1 VLSFRR
7 AVLVALAAGAAALAG
22 CGGDDESGGGSGG
35 GGATQREAVEIVYA
49 QPTPPTLLFYP
60 ALVAEEL
67 GFFAD
72 EGVRAKLAPSAEE
85 IAATAFL
92 DNGDADV
99 SFADVDEIILA
110 RSKGGDHQAI
120 FSPQHSNTAGIVVPG
135 NSEIRDIAGVRGK
148 RVGLAS
154 EEDTALFEAMLDVAN
169 IPENA
174 VDRAVVGTSGPL
186 LAKLFNDGEIDAYVG
201 NVSDFTALNANGV
214 SLRTITPPDIGR
226 IDGNPLAV
234 LPETLQRKRD
244 GIVGFLRA
252 WAKAQHLGW
261 TKPEVVER
269 IVRKKVP
276 AEWRNERSGEAA
288 LKQSIRLM
296 TPDDKMRIGDVRADV
311 WETGQD
317 VLFRAG
323 ILETK
328 GDVSAALNND
338 LIGEVNDF
346 DRAAVERAADDWAK
360 QNG

>member
-1 VLSFRR
+1 VLSVRKR
-7 AVLVALAAGAAALAG
+7 SVLAVVAAAALGLAG
-22 CGGDDESGGGSGG
+22 CGGDDEGSGSGSGSGG
-35 GGATQREAVEIVYA
+35 EAKAVEIVYA

-67 GFFAD
+67 GFFK
-72 EGVRAKLAPSAEE
+72 EENVRAKLAPAAEE

-135 NSEIRDIAGVRGK
+135 NSQIRDIGGVRGK

-154 EEDTALFEAMLDVAN
+154 EEDTALFEAMLDAAN
-169 IPENA
+169 ISKND

-186 LAKLFNDGEIDAYVG
+186 LANLFEKGEIDAYVG
-201 NVSDFTALNANGV
+201 NVSDFTALQANGV
-214 SLRTITPPDIGR
+214 ALRVITPDDIGR

-234 LPETLQRKRD
+234 LPDTLSQKREA
-244 GIVGFLRA
+244 IVGFLRA

-269 IVRKKVP
+269 IVRDKVP

-296 TPDDKMRIGDVRADV
+296 TPDDPNRIGDVRPDV
-311 WETGQD
+311 WDTGQD

-328 GDVSAALNND
+328 GDVSAAINND
-338 LIGEVNDF
+338 LIATINDF
-346 DRAAVERAADDWAK
+346 DRAEVEAAADDWAK

>member
-7 AVLVALAAGAAALAG
+7 AVLPALAAGAVAVAG
-22 CGGDDESGGGSGG
+22 CGGDEESGGGSGG
-35 GGATQREAVEIVYA
+35 ADQQRAVEIVYA

-110 RSKGGDHQAI
+110 RSKGGKHQAI

-154 EEDTALFEAMLDVAN
+154 EEDTALYEAMLDAAN
-169 IPENA
+169 IPEDA

-186 LAKLFNDGEIDAYVG
+186 LAKLFDDGEIDAYVG

-214 SLRTITPPDIGR
+214 SLRTITPPEIGR

-261 TKPEVVER
+261 TKPEVVEQ

-288 LKQSIRLM
+288 LQQSIRLM

-328 GDVSAALNND
+328 ADVSAAINDD
-338 LIGEVNDF
+338 LIAEVNDF
-346 DRAAVERAADDWAK
+346 DRAEVERAADDWAK

>member
-1 VLSFRR
+1 VFRFRR
-7 AVLVALAAGAAALAG
+7 AALPVLTAGVVALAG
-22 CGGDDESGGGSGG
+22 CGGDDEGGGSGGGSGG
-35 GGATQREAVEIVYA
+35 NQQEAVEIVYA

-60 ALVAEEL
+60 ALVADEL
-67 GFFAD
+67 GFFED
-72 EGVRAKLAPSAEE
+72 EGVNAKLAPSAEE

-110 RSKGGDHQAI
+110 RSKGGQHQAI

-135 NSEIRDIAGVRGK
+135 NSPVRDIAGLRGK

-169 IPENA
+169 MSEDD

-186 LAKLFNDGEIDAYVG
+186 LADLFEKGEIDAYVG
-201 NVSDFTALNANGV
+201 NVSDFTAMAANGV
-214 SLRTITPPDIGR
+214 SLRVITPEDIGR
-226 IDGNPLAV
+226 IDGNPLAI
-234 LPETLQRKRD
+234 LPETLQEKRR
-244 GIVGFLRA
+244 GVVGFLRA

-261 TKPEVVER
+261 TKPEVVEQ

-276 AEWRNERSGEAA
+276 TEWRNERSGEAA
-288 LKQSIRLM
+288 LQQSIRLM
-296 TPDDKMRIGDVRADV
+296 TPDDKQRIGDVRADV

-328 GDVSAALNND
+328 GDVSAAIND
-338 LIGEVNDF
+338 ELIATVNDF
-346 DRAAVERAADDWAK
+346 DRAEVERAADEWAQ